1 VGGSVRPLV
10 LTACFGGYD
19 TLRPQAAQDIEVD
32 WMAVVDRPLGVPW
45 PWHPYILRP
54 TDEHPRVGAKFH
66 KLQPPVHGQADV
78 VWIDANTEIISP
90 SFVRRA
96 LAARRNG
103 IAVWRHPQRDCIYAE
118 AEASLRLAPEKYSV
132 QPLLAQVESY
142 RAEGHP
148 ARAGLYACG
157 TVAWD
162 WSQPAAL
169 ALGTAWLNECLRW
182 SYQDQLSLPVVLR
195 RAGIKPGIFPA
206 GQIER
211 RGRGP
216 LGNRWQLIHP
226 HLSAA

>member
-1 VGGSVRPLV
+1 MKPLV
-10 LTACFGGYD
+10 ITACLGGYD
-19 TLRPQAAQDIEVD
+19 TLRPQAAQDIDVD
-32 WMAVVDRPLGVPW
+32 WLCVIEDHRAVPEPW
-45 PWHPYILRP
+45 VSHRVAAS
-54 TDEHPRVGAKFH
+54 TEHPRLAAKVHKMQHVGDG
-66 KLQPPVHGQADV
+66 PDV
-78 VWIDANTEIISP
+78 IWIDANTEIVSP
-90 SFVRRA
+90 SFARRA
-96 LAARRNG
+96 LSARRNG

-118 AEASLRLAPEKYSV
+118 AEASLRLAPEKYSD

>member
-1 VGGSVRPLV
+1 MRSLI

-19 TLRPQAAQDIEVD
+19 TLCPQAAQDIDVD
-32 WMAVVDRPLGVPW
+32 WVAVVDRPMDVPA
-45 PWHPYILRP
+45 PWHPFVLGP
-54 TDEHPRVGAKFH
+54 TDEHPRMAAKVH
-66 KLQPPVHGQADV
+66 KMQPPVDGRPDV

-90 SFVRRA
+90 SFARRA
-96 LAARRNG
+96 LAARRHG
-103 IAVWRHPQRDCIYAE
+103 VAVWRHPQRDCIYAE
-118 AEASLRLAPEKYSV
+118 AEASIRLAPEKYTG

-142 RAEGHP
+142 RSEGHP
-148 ARAGLYACG
+148 DRAGLFACG

-162 WSQPAAL
+162 WSQPTAV
-169 ALGTAWLNECLRW
+169 ALGAAWLDECRRW

-195 RAGIKPGIFPA
+195 RAGITPGIFPA

-211 RGRGP
+211 RRRGE

>member
-1 VGGSVRPLV
+1 MRPLIV
-10 LTACFGGYD
+10 TACLGGYD

-32 WMAVVDRPLGVPW
+32 WVAVVDRPMDVPEPWRPFVLGPS
-45 PWHPYILRP
+45 
-54 TDEHPRVGAKFH
+54 DEHPRMAAKVH
-66 KLQPPVHGQADV
+66 KMTPFPGFPDV
-78 VWIDANTEIISP
+78 VWIDANTEITSQT
-90 SFVRRA
+90 FARRA

-103 IAVWRHPQRDCIYAE
+103 IAVWRHPQRSCIYAE
-118 AEASLRLAPEKYSV
+118 ADASIRLAPEKYAD
-132 QPLLAQVESY
+132 QPLLAQVEHY

-148 ARAGLYACG
+148 ERCGLYACG

-162 WSQPAAL
+162 WSRPSAV
-169 ALGTAWLNECLRW
+169 ALGAEWLDECRRW

-211 RGRGP
+211 RGSGP